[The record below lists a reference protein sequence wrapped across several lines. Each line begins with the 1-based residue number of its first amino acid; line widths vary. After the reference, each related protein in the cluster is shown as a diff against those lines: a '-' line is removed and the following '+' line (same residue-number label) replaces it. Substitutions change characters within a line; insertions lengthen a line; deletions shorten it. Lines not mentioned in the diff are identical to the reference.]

1 MAEAGERGEAEVDRG
16 QAVVRHVKT
25 GELLAE
31 SPHHSVMVV
40 SSLRGSVMLVSSLRW
55 LTAEQ
60 VLEAA
65 VPDSQRGEGV
75 KLSQVAEVETGKVT
89 VSDLHPGDA
98 GPDQGNILPNIRM
111 RRFCSKSL
119 TCWQN
124 IQSGPC
130 IEHCQGLGG
139 VEARALEVALTDTA
153 APVTQLCHAG

>member
-89 VSDLHPGDA
+89 VRDLHPGDA
-98 GPDQGNILPNIRM
+98 GPDQGNILPNIRKKN
-111 RRFCSKSL
+111 RRFCSK
-119 TCWQN
+119 C
-124 IQSGPC
+124 
-130 IEHCQGLGG
+130 LG
-139 VEARALEVALTDTA
+139 
-153 APVTQLCHAG
+153 C